1 MAENDYLC
9 GMMKD
14 QKNNQEIPVL
24 AAPLQGVT
32 DNVWRMAQH
41 EVFGGV
47 DAYYAPFMRVEHG
60 EVRRKD
66 LRDVQPERNAGITLI
81 PQILACQPD
90 HALMMVEA
98 LRQMGYRRIDI
109 NLGCP
114 FPPIAMHRKGSGM
127 LAYPELAEALF
138 KALAAVEDV
147 EYSVKMRIGWD
158 KNDQWRNILPLV
170 DIIRP
175 VNIAIHPRTGKQQYK
190 GELDTEQFEAILAVS
205 PWPVVYNGG
214 MRTIEDIEQTI
225 LRYPT
230 LAAVMVGSGLAANPG
245 MFAPNA
251 TPDDYRRFHDM
262 LVDGYTEQLN
272 GGEAQLVR
280 HLQDIWQTFLPG
292 TAHKLFK
299 AIRKSRT
306 LEQYENAAS
315 AALADVAT
323 ALNPQ
328 EENHDH

>member
-1 MAENDYLC
+1 MIMDNI
-9 GMMKD
+9 K
-14 QKNNQEIPVL
+14 IPVI

-41 EVFGGV
+41 SVFGGV

-66 LRDVQPERNAGITLI
+66 LRDVDPQRNQGITLI

-90 HALMMVEA
+90 HALMMVDA
-98 LRQMGYRRIDI
+98 LQQMGYKRIDI

-114 FPPIAMHRKGSGM
+114 FPPIALHRKGSGM
-127 LAYPELAEALF
+127 LAYPELAEEMF
-138 KALAAVEDV
+138 KALATVEGV

-158 KNDQWRNILPLV
+158 KNDQWRDILTLL

-175 VNIAIHPRTGKQQYK
+175 ANIAVHPRTGKQQYK
-190 GELDTEQFEAILAVS
+190 GELDIQQFEALLAAS
-205 PWPVVYNGG
+205 PWPVIYNGSL
-214 MRTIEDIEQTI
+214 RTVEDIEQT
-225 LRYPT
+225 LQRYPT
-230 LAAVMVGSGLAANPG
+230 LAGVMVGSGLAANPG
-245 MFAPNA
+245 MFAPDA
-251 TPDDYRRFHDM
+251 SPDDYRRFHDL
-262 LVDGYTEQLN
+262 LVEGYTEQLN

-292 TAHKLFK
+292 TSHKLFK

-306 LEQYENAAS
+306 LDQYENAAA
-315 AALADVAT
+315 AALNDVEN
-323 ALNPQ
+323 ALSAKPDTDVQ
-328 EENHDH
+328 DPI

>member
-1 MAENDYLC
+1 MNDI
-9 GMMKD
+9 K
-14 QKNNQEIPVL
+14 IPVL
-24 AAPLQGVT
+24 AAPMQGVT

-66 LRDVQPERNAGITLI
+66 LRDVDPDRNADITLI

-90 HALMMVEA
+90 HALMMVDA
-98 LRQMGYRRIDI
+98 LRQMGYNRIDI

-127 LAYPELAEALF
+127 LAHPELVEALF
-138 KALAAVEDV
+138 KVLATVEGV

-158 KNDQWRNILPLV
+158 KNDQWRDILSLME
-170 DIIRP
+170 IIQP
-175 VNIAIHPRTGKQQYK
+175 VNIAVHPRTGKQQYK
-190 GELDTEQFEAILAVS
+190 GDLDIEQFEALLAAS
-205 PWPVVYNGG
+205 SWPIVYNGSL
-214 MRTIEDIEQTI
+214 RTIEDINDTMN
-225 LRYPT
+225 RYPT

-245 MFAPNA
+245 MFAPDA

-262 LVDGYTEQLN
+262 LVEGYSEQLN

-292 TAHKLFK
+292 TGHKLFK

-306 LEQYENAAS
+306 LDQYENAAA
-315 AALADVAT
+315 AALADVENALT
-323 ALNPQ
+323 AKTEEDTQ
-328 EENHDH
+328 EGLV

>member
-1 MAENDYLC
+1 MIMDNI
-9 GMMKD
+9 K
-14 QKNNQEIPVL
+14 IPVI

-41 EVFGGV
+41 SVFGGV

-66 LRDVQPERNAGITLI
+66 LRDVDPQRNQGITLI

-90 HALMMVEA
+90 HALMMVDA
-98 LRQMGYRRIDI
+98 LQQMGYSRIDI

-114 FPPIAMHRKGSGM
+114 FPPIALHRKGSGM
-127 LAYPELAEALF
+127 LAYPELAEEMF
-138 KALAAVEDV
+138 KALATVEGV

-158 KNDQWRNILPLV
+158 KNDQWRDILPLL

-175 VNIAIHPRTGKQQYK
+175 ANIAVHPRTGKQQYK
-190 GELDTEQFEAILAVS
+190 GELDIQQFEALLSAS
-205 PWPVVYNGG
+205 PWPVIYNGSL
-214 MRTIEDIEQTI
+214 RTVEDIGQT
-225 LRYPT
+225 LQRYPT
-230 LAAVMVGSGLAANPG
+230 LAGVMVGSGLAANPG
-245 MFAPNA
+245 MFAPDA
-251 TPDDYRRFHDM
+251 SPDDYRRFHDL
-262 LVDGYTEQLN
+262 LVEGYTEQLN

-292 TAHKLFK
+292 TNHKLFK

-306 LEQYENAAS
+306 LDQYENAAA
-315 AALADVAT
+315 AALNDVENALSAKPDADVQD
-323 ALNPQ
+323 PI
-328 EENHDH
+328 

>member
-1 MAENDYLC
+1 MNDT
-9 GMMKD
+9 
-14 QKNNQEIPVL
+14 KNRIPVL

-66 LRDVQPERNAGITLI
+66 LRDVDPERNAGTTLI

-90 HALMMVEA
+90 HALMMVDA
-98 LRQMGYRRIDI
+98 LKQMGYRRIDI

-114 FPPIAMHRKGSGM
+114 FPPIALHRKGSGM
-127 LAYPELAEALF
+127 LAYPDLAENLF
-138 KALAAVEDV
+138 KALAGVDGV
-147 EYSVKMRIGWD
+147 EYSVKMRLGWD
-158 KNDQWRNILPLV
+158 RNDQWRDILPLMEAV
-170 DIIRP
+170 KP
-175 VNIAIHPRTGKQQYK
+175 VNIAVHPRIGKQQYK
-190 GELDTEQFEAILAVS
+190 GDLDIEQFEGLLAAS
-205 PWPVVYNGG
+205 PWPVVYNGSL
-214 MRTIEDIEQTI
+214 RTVEDIEEVI
-225 LRYPT
+225 NRYPT
-230 LAAVMVGSGLAANPG
+230 IAAVMVGSGLAANPG
-245 MFAPNA
+245 MLAPDA
-251 TPDDYRRFHDM
+251 SPDDYRRFHEM

-292 TAHKLFK
+292 TGHKLFK

-306 LEQYENAAS
+306 LEQYETAAA
-315 AALADVAT
+315 AALADVENALT
-323 ALNPQ
+323 ARPEDND
-328 EENHDH
+328 EK

>member
-1 MAENDYLC
+1 
-9 GMMKD
+9 MKD
-14 QKNNQEIPVL
+14 NKIQLL

-32 DNVWRMAQH
+32 DNVWRTAQH

-66 LRDVQPERNAGITLI
+66 LRDVDPERNADITLI

-90 HALMMVEA
+90 HALMMVAA
-98 LRQMGYRRIDI
+98 LKNMGYSRVDI

-114 FPPIAMHRKGSGM
+114 FPPIALHRKGSGM
-127 LAYPELAEALF
+127 LAYPDLVKALF
-138 KALAAVEDV
+138 EALAAVDGV
-147 EYSVKMRIGWD
+147 TYSVKMRLGWD
-158 KNDQWRNILPLV
+158 RNDQWRDILPLM
-170 DIIRP
+170 DILKP
-175 VNIAIHPRTGKQQYK
+175 CHIAVHPRIGKQQYK
-190 GELDTEQFEAILAVS
+190 GELDMEQFEALFAAS
-205 PWPVVYNGG
+205 TWPVVYNGS
-214 MRTIEDIEQTI
+214 MRSVEDIENIIQ
-225 LRYPT
+225 RYPT

-251 TPDDYRRFHDM
+251 TPDDYRRFHDL
-262 LVDGYTEQLN
+262 LVEGYTAQLN

-292 TAHKLFK
+292 TEHKLFK

-306 LEQYENAAS
+306 LEQYEKAAA
-315 AALADVAT
+315 AALADVENALT
-323 ALNPQ
+323 AKPKEDSQNLLV
-328 EENHDH
+328 

>member
-1 MAENDYLC
+1 MIMDNI
-9 GMMKD
+9 K
-14 QKNNQEIPVL
+14 IPVI

-41 EVFGGV
+41 SVFGGV

-66 LRDVQPERNAGITLI
+66 LRDVDPQRNQGITLI

-90 HALMMVEA
+90 HVLMMVDA
-98 LRQMGYRRIDI
+98 LQQMGYKRIDI

-114 FPPIAMHRKGSGM
+114 FPPIALHRKGSGM
-127 LAYPELAEALF
+127 LAYPELAEEMF
-138 KALAAVEDV
+138 KALATVEGV

-158 KNDQWRNILPLV
+158 KNDQWRDILPLL

-175 VNIAIHPRTGKQQYK
+175 ANIAVHPRTGKQQYK
-190 GELDTEQFEAILAVS
+190 GELDIQQFEAMLSAS
-205 PWPVVYNGG
+205 PWPVIYNGSL
-214 MRTIEDIEQTI
+214 RTVEDIEQT
-225 LRYPT
+225 LQRYPT
-230 LAAVMVGSGLAANPG
+230 LAGVMVGSGLAANPG

-251 TPDDYRRFHDM
+251 SPDDYRRFHDL
-262 LVDGYTEQLN
+262 LVEGYTEQLN

-292 TAHKLFK
+292 TNHKLFK

-306 LEQYENAAS
+306 LDQYENAAA
-315 AALADVAT
+315 AALNDVENALSAKPDADVQD
-323 ALNPQ
+323 PI
-328 EENHDH
+328 

>member
-1 MAENDYLC
+1 MIMDNI
-9 GMMKD
+9 K
-14 QKNNQEIPVL
+14 IPVI

-41 EVFGGV
+41 SVFGGV

-66 LRDVQPERNAGITLI
+66 LRDVDPQRNQGITLI

-90 HALMMVEA
+90 HVLMMVDA
-98 LRQMGYRRIDI
+98 LQQMGYKRIDI

-114 FPPIAMHRKGSGM
+114 FPPIALHRKGSGM
-127 LAYPELAEALF
+127 LAYPELAEEMF
-138 KALAAVEDV
+138 KALATVEGV

-158 KNDQWRNILPLV
+158 KNDQWRDILPLL

-175 VNIAIHPRTGKQQYK
+175 ANIAVHPRTGKQQYK
-190 GELDTEQFEAILAVS
+190 GELDIQQFEALLAAS
-205 PWPVVYNGG
+205 PWPVIYNGSL
-214 MRTIEDIEQTI
+214 RTVEDIGQT
-225 LRYPT
+225 LQRYPT
-230 LAAVMVGSGLAANPG
+230 LAGVMVGSGLAANPG

-251 TPDDYRRFHDM
+251 SPDDYRRFHDL
-262 LVDGYTEQLN
+262 LVEGYTEQLN

-292 TAHKLFK
+292 TNHKLFK

-306 LEQYENAAS
+306 LDQYENAAA
-315 AALADVAT
+315 AALNDVENALSAKPDADVQD
-323 ALNPQ
+323 PI
-328 EENHDH
+328 

>member
-1 MAENDYLC
+1 MNDT
-9 GMMKD
+9 
-14 QKNNQEIPVL
+14 KNRIPVL

-66 LRDVQPERNAGITLI
+66 LRDVDPERNAGTTLI

-90 HALMMVEA
+90 HALMMVDA
-98 LRQMGYRRIDI
+98 LKQMGYRRIDI

-114 FPPIAMHRKGSGM
+114 FPPIALHRKGSGM
-127 LAYPELAEALF
+127 LAYPDLAENLF
-138 KALAAVEDV
+138 KALAGVDGV
-147 EYSVKMRIGWD
+147 EYSVKMRLGWD
-158 KNDQWRNILPLV
+158 RNDQWRDILPLMEALK
-170 DIIRP
+170 P
-175 VNIAIHPRTGKQQYK
+175 VNIAVHPRIGKQQYK
-190 GELDTEQFEAILAVS
+190 GDLDIEQFEALLAAS
-205 PWPVVYNGG
+205 PWPVVYNGSL
-214 MRTIEDIEQTI
+214 RTVEDIEEVI
-225 LRYPT
+225 NRYPT
-230 LAAVMVGSGLAANPG
+230 IAAVMVGSGLAANPG
-245 MFAPNA
+245 MLAPDA
-251 TPDDYRRFHDM
+251 SPDDYRRFHDM

-292 TAHKLFK
+292 TGHKLFK

-306 LEQYENAAS
+306 LEQYETAAA
-315 AALADVAT
+315 AALANVENALT
-323 ALNPQ
+323 ARPEDNDEQ
-328 EENHDH
+328 

>member
-1 MAENDYLC
+1 MSMTMDDKKI
-9 GMMKD
+9 M
-14 QKNNQEIPVL
+14 VL

-47 DAYYAPFMRVEHG
+47 DAYYAPFMRVERG

-66 LRDVQPERNAGITLI
+66 LRDVDPERNVGVTLI

-90 HALMMVEA
+90 HALMMVDA
-98 LRQMGYRRIDI
+98 LQQMGYNRIDI

-114 FPPIAMHRKGSGM
+114 FPPIALHRKGSGL

-138 KALAAVEDV
+138 KALATADGVA
-147 EYSVKMRIGWD
+147 YSVKMRLGWD
-158 KNDQWRNILPLV
+158 RNDQWRDVLPMMG
-170 DIIRP
+170 IIKP
-175 VNIAIHPRTGKQQYK
+175 VHIAVHPRIGKQQYK
-190 GELDTEQFEAILAVS
+190 GELDMEQFEALLAAS
-205 PWPVVYNGG
+205 TWPVVYNGG
-214 MRTIEDIEQTI
+214 LRTVEDIREI
-225 LRYPT
+225 VERYPS

-245 MFAPNA
+245 MFAPDA
-251 TPDDYRRFHDM
+251 HPDDYRRFHDL

-292 TAHKLFK
+292 TNRKLFK

-306 LEQYENAAS
+306 LDQYQTAAA
-315 AALADVAT
+315 AALADVKNALT
-323 ALNPQ
+323 AASTQGQ
-328 EENHDH
+328 EKI

>member
-1 MAENDYLC
+1 MNDI
-9 GMMKD
+9 
-14 QKNNQEIPVL
+14 KNRIPVL

-66 LRDVQPERNAGITLI
+66 LRDVDPERNAGTTLI

-90 HALMMVEA
+90 HALMMVDA
-98 LRQMGYRRIDI
+98 LKQMGYRRIDI

-114 FPPIAMHRKGSGM
+114 FPPIALHRKGSGM
-127 LAYPELAEALF
+127 LAYPDLAENLF
-138 KALAAVEDV
+138 KALAGVDGV
-147 EYSVKMRIGWD
+147 EYSVKMRLGWD
-158 KNDQWRNILPLV
+158 RNDQWRDILPLMEALK
-170 DIIRP
+170 P
-175 VNIAIHPRTGKQQYK
+175 VNIAVHPRIGKQQYK
-190 GELDTEQFEAILAVS
+190 GDLDIEQFEALLAAS
-205 PWPVVYNGG
+205 PWPVVYNGSL
-214 MRTIEDIEQTI
+214 RTVEDIEDVTN
-225 LRYPT
+225 RYPT
-230 LAAVMVGSGLAANPG
+230 IAAVMVGSGLAANPG
-245 MFAPNA
+245 MLAPDA
-251 TPDDYRRFHDM
+251 SPGDYRRFHDM

-292 TAHKLFK
+292 TGHKLFK

-306 LEQYENAAS
+306 LEQYETAAA
-315 AALADVAT
+315 AALADVENALT
-323 ALNPQ
+323 ARPEDND
-328 EENHDH
+328 E